1 MLIGSITALTSLG
14 NTIFL
19 SGFKWIVMLA
29 PLGVV
34 FYMSARIN
42 KMTASSAQT
51 TFWVFASLMGLSL
64 SSIFLV
70 YTALVLL
77 EYFLLLQ

>member
-1 MLIGSITALTSLG
+1 MDCNACSLG
-14 NTIFL
+14 I
-19 SGFKWIVMLA
+19 
-29 PLGVV
+29 V

-64 SSIFLV
+64 SSIFFSL
-70 YTALVLL
+70 YWA
-77 EYFLLLQ
+77 

>member
-1 MLIGSITALTSLG
+1 
-14 NTIFL
+14 
-19 SGFKWIVMLA
+19 MLA
-29 PLGVV
+29 PLGIV

-70 YTALVLL
+70 YTGCSITRVFFITLKHLV
-77 EYFLLLQ
+77 Q

>member
-1 MLIGSITALTSLG
+1 
-14 NTIFL
+14 
-19 SGFKWIVMLA
+19 MLA
-29 PLGVV
+29 PLGIV

-42 KMTASSAQT
+42 KMTASAAQT

-70 YTALVLL
+70 YTGAVSQ
-77 EYFLLLQ
+77 EYSLLLQLLLVQ